1 MTRRGGGSRV
11 VSMLPAATEIVGAL
25 GMTDRLV
32 GVSHECD
39 HPEAVR
45 GLPRVT
51 EAAIDAL
58 GTPGREIDETVRA
71 RLAEGRSLYAVDED
85 LLRELRPDLILTQE
99 LCAVCAPAHST
110 VAELAEAL
118 PGRPRVMNLEP
129 SSLEEVLA
137 DVERVAGA
145 LGDPERGRTVV
156 RGLRHRIDEV
166 RRAVAGVPERPRVA
180 VLEWLDP
187 PFASGHWTPE
197 LVETAGGVEVLG
209 RAGRP
214 SVRTSWEEVAEA
226 RPEVLVVACCGWPVK
241 RSLEEWEAVR
251 GDPRVRSLPPVE
263 AGEIWVAD
271 GSAYFSRPGPRLVD
285 TLEILAAVLHPE
297 RVVRRPPAHAVV
309 LAAGKARG

>member
-1 MTRRGGGSRV
+1 MRV

-39 HPEAVR
+39 HPQEVR
-45 GLPRVT
+45 AKPRVT
-51 EAAIDAL
+51 EAALDAL
-58 GTPGREIDETVRA
+58 GTPGREIDETVQA

-85 LLRELRPDLILTQE
+85 LLRELRPGLILTQE
-99 LCAVCAPAHST
+99 LCAVCAPAHSS
-110 VAELAEAL
+110 VAELAQTL
-118 PGRPRVMNLEP
+118 PGKPRVMNLEP

-137 DVERVAGA
+137 DVERVAEA
-145 LGDPERGRTVV
+145 LGDRERGRAAV
-156 RGLRHRIDEV
+156 RELRRRIDGV
-166 RRAVAGVPERPRVA
+166 RRAVAGASGRPRVA

-187 PFASGHWTPE
+187 PFSSGHWTPE

-214 SVRTSWEEVAEA
+214 SVRTSWEAVAEA
-226 RPEVLVVACCGWPVK
+226 RPEVLVVACCGWPVE
-241 RSLEEWEAVR
+241 RSLVEWEAVR
-251 GDPRVRSLPPVE
+251 DDPRVRSLPPVA
-263 AGEIWVAD
+263 AGQVWVAD

-297 RVVRRPPAHAVV
+297 RFTRGTPEEAVV
-309 LAAGKARG
+309 QVGS